1 MWITILYRW
10 DNRKDNMTI
19 EQKIK
24 LAHKCYVW
32 VVTCQDDGMYIQVS
46 KSALRKSI
54 KENPHLV
61 EDDKFDLLGNDDLNQ
76 LTNLYVN

>member
-1 MWITILYRW
+1 
-10 DNRKDNMTI
+10 MTI

-24 LAHKCYVW
+24 SAHKCYVW

-76 LTNLYVN
+76 STNLYVN